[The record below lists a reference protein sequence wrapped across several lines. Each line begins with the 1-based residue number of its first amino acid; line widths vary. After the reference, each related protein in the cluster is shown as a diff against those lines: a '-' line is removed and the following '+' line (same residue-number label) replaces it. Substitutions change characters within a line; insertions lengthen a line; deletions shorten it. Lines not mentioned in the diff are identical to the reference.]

1 MKKIIVIVVSIL
13 IIATG
18 CENIRNTPTGKVE
31 EFLSKYQRMDMDVLE
46 DLKISISK
54 DKTMSEEQKKE
65 YQTLLEKQYQNLSY
79 KIKKEETITKDRAI
93 VETEIEVFDYLSA
106 ITSSKRKYKEYQK
119 EYSTY
124 TDYKISE
131 MKKVTTRVK
140 KEITFQLEKEKGLW
154 KIKELNQNDL
164 AKIHGLS

>member
-1 MKKIIVIVVSIL
+1 MKKILLILISIL
-13 IIATG
+13 TITTG

-54 DKTMSEEQKKE
+54 DKTMTEEQKKE

-79 KIKKEETITKDRAI
+79 KIKKEETITKNKAI

-106 ITSSKRKYKEYQK
+106 ITSSKNNYKENQK
-119 EYSTY
+119 EYNTY

-131 MKKVTTRVK
+131 LKKVSTRVK
-140 KEITFQLEKEKGLW
+140 KDITFQLEKENGLW
-154 KIKELNQNDL
+154 KIKELSKADL